1 MENCQHEDTD
11 KPPLQTKEE
20 QEPDRVSV
28 RQSDVVLSL
37 EGIRL
42 PVYPFGFGY
51 CMPPKSR
58 RG

>member
-1 MENCQHEDTD
+1 MENCREDTD
-11 KPPLQTKEE
+11 KPPLKGETK
-20 QEPDRVSV
+20 QVTDRVLIGE
-28 RQSDVVLSL
+28 SDVVLSL

-51 CMPPKSR
+51 CMPHKPG